1 MKTSSGLRVVIVNGK
16 PGCGKTTFENCCEE
30 ILGHAFCRCRST
42 VDKVKEIAY
51 EVGWDGQKTPE
62 ARKFLS
68 DLKDLF
74 TKFNDMPANDIL
86 AYLRG
91 WEYDLEYFL
100 VEDRP
105 HVLFVDDREPEH
117 IEKLKKKLN
126 AITILI
132 RRPGDELI
140 ETSNHADQNVFEY
153 EYDYV
158 IDNNGDIESL
168 KYHAETFLN
177 SIFSEYRDII
187 DI

>member
-1 MKTSSGLRVVIVNGK
+1 MKTTQGLRVVIVNGK

-51 EVGWDGQKTPE
+51 EVGWDGQKTLE

-74 TKFNDMPANDIL
+74 TKFNDMPANDIK

-91 WEYDLEYFL
+91 WEEDLRYFH
-100 VEDRP
+100 VGDQP

-117 IEKLKKKLN
+117 IEKLKKELN
-126 AITILI
+126 AITLLI
-132 RRPGDELI
+132 RRPGDELVD
-140 ETSNHADQNVFEY
+140 TSNHADKNVFEY

-158 IDNNGDIESL
+158 IDNNDDIEHLS
-168 KYHAETFLN
+168 YFAEVFLN
-177 SIFSEYRDII
+177 SIFSKNCDII